1 MKILMLTWIPNENN
15 YKVEQKAQSDFGISY
30 DI

>member
-1 MKILMLTWIPNENN
+1 MKIQMLTWIPNENN
-15 YKVEQKAQSDFGISY
+15 YKVEQNAQSDLGISY